1 MWDSVGKAAAAEA
14 DSGVLSTVIRPAVLG
29 KVPGSYH
36 PAHSFSTLSYLDL
49 ALSFGLRFS
58 LATPGVVVKGVELR
72 VWS

>member
-14 DSGVLSTVIRPAVLG
+14 ASGVLSTVRPAVLG

-58 LATPGVVVKGVELR
+58 LATPGVVVKGVEFR